1 MKIQINFEF
10 QKKSYLYL
18 MKIQISFKFQKKKKS
33 NLEIHIS
40 FENRKS
46 NLYLMKIQI
55 SFKIRK
61 IGSVFNENTDQFCVQ
76 KKKTKFVFNE
86 KIDQF

>member
-1 MKIQINFEF
+1 
-10 QKKSYLYL
+10 
-18 MKIQISFKFQKKKKS
+18 
-33 NLEIHIS
+33 
-40 FENRKS
+40 
-46 NLYLMKIQI
+46 MKIQI

-61 IGSVFNENTDQFCVQ
+61 IGSIFNENTDQFCVQ